1 MGKRAQTLWL
11 RRLSKWTQ
19 SLTTRLWPSIAAQ
32 MIQIHLSGA
41 LGINDLIPG
50 MNLAVMEDTEK
61 TIVTK
66 DQPPAK
72 IRMMEIPEGTVLVEP
87 IPLVQSKSR
96 RDEVKRAEAVLAMM
110 MTVQVEGTR
119 MTVTQSL
126 HRVLGERSCH
136 LQTVPKTAAAAAAA
150 AAAATAVTVAAAA
163 AEAEAV
169 RSFSRSYWQQ
179 FLIFKVIRPDA
190 ILHAKLDAD
199 SSQ

>member
-1 MGKRAQTLWL
+1 
-11 RRLSKWTQ
+11 
-19 SLTTRLWPSIAAQ
+19 

-41 LGINDLIPG
+41 LGINDLNPG
-50 MNLAVMEDTEK
+50 MNLAVMEDIEK
-61 TIVTK
+61 TIVTIA
-66 DQPPAK
+66 QPPAK

-119 MTVTQSL
+119 MTVTQAL